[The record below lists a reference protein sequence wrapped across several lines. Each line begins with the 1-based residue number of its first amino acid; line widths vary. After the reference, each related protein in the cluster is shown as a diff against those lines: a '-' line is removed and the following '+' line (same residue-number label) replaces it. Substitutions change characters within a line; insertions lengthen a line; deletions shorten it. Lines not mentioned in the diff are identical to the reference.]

1 MFRRKIKDIQEHAK
15 NRGIS
20 LERRLFL
27 YWLIMVLAVMAAV
40 FVVLIVAGVFSND
53 ARKLGGTLSV
63 QQKNT
68 TMTFNKLIDTLNAQN
83 LALSEQ
89 ITREVADILETE
101 ERTFKDLDNNP
112 ELITR
117 IEERMSFYL
126 QTIVR
131 SRSCSGAY
139 FILDATTNTEAPGAD
154 RSRMGL
160 YLRSGNVGT
169 DGMANQY
176 ITFFRGVADVARKE
190 NIQMHNRWNLEFDI
204 DNVPG
209 YEILMDFDG
218 KRILDSCYLSNR
230 VTLSGTWEQVV
241 LLSVPVV
248 LEGKVRGVCGVEL
261 SELFF
266 NLVFPA
272 VESSYGNMVT
282 VVAPIADKRLLLDG
296 AISGKT
302 DGTYFTTDG
311 TLLIKNGEHYNTY
324 SDGSRTYF
332 GNHIVIPKAVDGRSD
347 LTLVTLVPEI
357 SYQSSVAKNRTFWLC
372 GGLGF
377 LVLMLL
383 AAMFLTRRF
392 MLPIQKQ
399 IRALKDQKEPQ
410 EESNSGIIEIDELL
424 AYMYARQAKP
434 DEESKMPPGMEEL
447 FFDFARRVETLTP
460 MERTVLQYYINGFSV
475 NEIAEKEFISLS
487 TVRKHNSNINRSL
500 EYQPEKSCFFIL
512 ICSGGVILW
521 RRSHI
526 VPIRRKKGQ
535 RERMS
540 SRQRRR
546 RNPRKSCNRKEKD
559 RKKQKTYFK
568 REML

>member
-20 LERRLFL
+20 MERRLFL
-27 YWLIMVLAVMAAV
+27 YWLIMVLAVMTAV

-53 ARKLGGTLSV
+53 AGKLGGTLSV

-89 ITREVADILETE
+89 ITREVSDVLETE

-117 IEERMSFYL
+117 IEERMCFYL

-139 FILDATTNTEAPGAD
+139 FILDATTNTEALGAD

-218 KRILDSCYLSNR
+218 RRILDSCYLSNR

-241 LLSVPVV
+241 LLSIPVV

-266 NLVFPA
+266 NMVFPS
-272 VESSYGNMVT
+272 VESPYGNMVT

-311 TLLIKNGEHYNTY
+311 TLLIKNGEHYKTY

-410 EESNSGIIEIDELL
+410 EESNSGIIEIDEIL
-424 AYMYARQAKP
+424 AYMHARQAKP

-487 TVRKHNSNINRSL
+487 TVRKHNSNINRKLGVSTREEL
-500 EYQPEKSCFFIL
+500 LLYIDMFRRCDLMEKIAYCTGPEKKRTERTDEQQAAKTEKSPEKL
-512 ICSGGVILW
+512 
-521 RRSHI
+521 
-526 VPIRRKKGQ
+526 KQEEKG
-535 RERMS
+535 S
-540 SRQRRR
+540 
-546 RNPRKSCNRKEKD
+546 
-559 RKKQKTYFK
+559 
-568 REML
+568 

>member
-117 IEERMSFYL
+117 IEERMCFYL

-209 YEILMDFDG
+209 YEILMGFDG
-218 KRILDSCYLSNR
+218 RRILDCCYLSNR

-410 EESNSGIIEIDELL
+410 EKSNSGIIEIDELL

-487 TVRKHNSNINRSL
+487 TVRKHNSNINRKLGVSTREEL
-500 EYQPEKSCFFIL
+500 LLYIDMFRRCDLMEKIAYCTNPEKK
-512 ICSGGVILW
+512 
-521 RRSHI
+521 RT
-526 VPIRRKKGQ
+526 
-535 RERMS
+535 ERTDE
-540 SRQRRR
+540 QQAEKTE
-546 RNPRKSCNRKEKD
+546 KSPEK
-559 RKKQKTYFK
+559 
-568 REML
+568 L

>member
-89 ITREVADILETE
+89 ITQEVADILETE

-117 IEERMSFYL
+117 IEERMCFYL

-218 KRILDSCYLSNR
+218 RRILDSCYLSNR

-241 LLSVPVV
+241 LLSIPVV

-266 NLVFPA
+266 NMVFPS
-272 VESSYGNMVT
+272 VESPYGNMVT

-311 TLLIKNGEHYNTY
+311 TLLIKNGEHYKTY

-332 GNHIVIPKAVDGRSD
+332 GNHIVIPKAVNGRSD

-424 AYMYARQAKP
+424 AYMHARQAKP

-487 TVRKHNSNINRSL
+487 TVRKHNSNINRKLGVSTREEL
-500 EYQPEKSCFFIL
+500 LLYIDMFRRCDLMEKIAYCTGPEKKRTERTDEQQAAKTEKSPEKL
-512 ICSGGVILW
+512 
-521 RRSHI
+521 
-526 VPIRRKKGQ
+526 KQEEKG
-535 RERMS
+535 S
-540 SRQRRR
+540 
-546 RNPRKSCNRKEKD
+546 
-559 RKKQKTYFK
+559 
-568 REML
+568 

>member
-20 LERRLFL
+20 MERRLFL
-27 YWLIMVLAVMAAV
+27 YWLIMVLAVMTAV

-53 ARKLGGTLSV
+53 AGKLGGTLSV

-89 ITREVADILETE
+89 ITREVSDVLETE

-117 IEERMSFYL
+117 IEERMCFYL

-139 FILDATTNTEAPGAD
+139 FILDATTNTEALRAD

-218 KRILDSCYLSNR
+218 RRILDSCYLSNR

-241 LLSVPVV
+241 LLSIPVV

-266 NLVFPA
+266 NMVFPS
-272 VESSYGNMVT
+272 VESPYGNMVT

-311 TLLIKNGEHYNTY
+311 TLLIKNGEHYKTY

-424 AYMYARQAKP
+424 AYMHARQAKP

-487 TVRKHNSNINRSL
+487 TVRKHNSNINRKLGVSTREEL
-500 EYQPEKSCFFIL
+500 LLYIDMFRRCDLMEKIAYCTGPEKKRTERTDEQQAAKTEKSPEKL
-512 ICSGGVILW
+512 
-521 RRSHI
+521 
-526 VPIRRKKGQ
+526 KQEEKG
-535 RERMS
+535 S
-540 SRQRRR
+540 
-546 RNPRKSCNRKEKD
+546 
-559 RKKQKTYFK
+559 
-568 REML
+568 

>member
-89 ITREVADILETE
+89 ITREVSDILETE

-112 ELITR
+112 ELIIR
-117 IEERMSFYL
+117 IEERMCFYL

-410 EESNSGIIEIDELL
+410 EKSNSGIIEIDELL

-487 TVRKHNSNINRSL
+487 TVRKHNSNINRKLGVSTREEL
-500 EYQPEKSCFFIL
+500 LLYIDMFRRCDLMEKIAYCTDPEKK
-512 ICSGGVILW
+512 
-521 RRSHI
+521 RT
-526 VPIRRKKGQ
+526 
-535 RERMS
+535 ERTDE
-540 SRQRRR
+540 QQAAKTE
-546 RNPRKSCNRKEKD
+546 KSPEK
-559 RKKQKTYFK
+559 
-568 REML
+568 L

>member
-53 ARKLGGTLSV
+53 AGKLGGTLSV

-117 IEERMSFYL
+117 IEERMCFYL

-139 FILDATTNTEAPGAD
+139 FILDATTNTEALGAD

-218 KRILDSCYLSNR
+218 RRILDSCYLSNR

-410 EESNSGIIEIDELL
+410 EKSNSGIIEIDELL

-487 TVRKHNSNINRSL
+487 TVRKHNSNINRKLGVSTREEL
-500 EYQPEKSCFFIL
+500 LLYIDMFRRCDLMEKIAYCTGPEKK
-512 ICSGGVILW
+512 
-521 RRSHI
+521 RT
-526 VPIRRKKGQ
+526 
-535 RERMS
+535 ERTDE
-540 SRQRRR
+540 QQAAKTE
-546 RNPRKSCNRKEKD
+546 KSPEK
-559 RKKQKTYFK
+559 
-568 REML
+568 L

>member
-1 MFRRKIKDIQEHAK
+1 M
-15 NRGIS
+15 
-20 LERRLFL
+20 ERRLFL
-27 YWLIMVLAVMAAV
+27 YWLIMVLAVMTAV

-53 ARKLGGTLSV
+53 AGKLGGTLSV

-89 ITREVADILETE
+89 ITREVSDVLETE

-117 IEERMSFYL
+117 IEERMCFYL

-218 KRILDSCYLSNR
+218 RRILDSCYLSNR

-241 LLSVPVV
+241 LLSIPVV

-266 NLVFPA
+266 NMVFPS
-272 VESSYGNMVT
+272 VESPYGNMVT

-311 TLLIKNGEHYNTY
+311 TLLIKNGEHYKTY

-332 GNHIVIPKAVDGRSD
+332 GNHIVIPKAVNGRRD

-424 AYMYARQAKP
+424 AYMHARQAKP

-487 TVRKHNSNINRSL
+487 TVRKHNSNINRKLGVSTREEL
-500 EYQPEKSCFFIL
+500 LLYIDMFRRCDLMEKIAYCTGPEKKRTERTDEQQAAKTEKSPEKL
-512 ICSGGVILW
+512 
-521 RRSHI
+521 
-526 VPIRRKKGQ
+526 KQEEKG
-535 RERMS
+535 S
-540 SRQRRR
+540 
-546 RNPRKSCNRKEKD
+546 
-559 RKKQKTYFK
+559 
-568 REML
+568 

>member
-20 LERRLFL
+20 MERRLFL
-27 YWLIMVLAVMAAV
+27 YWLIMVLAVMTAV

-53 ARKLGGTLSV
+53 AGKLGGTLSV

-89 ITREVADILETE
+89 ITREVSDVLETE

-117 IEERMSFYL
+117 IEERMCFYL

-176 ITFFRGVADVARKE
+176 ITFFRRVADVARKE

-218 KRILDSCYLSNR
+218 RRILDSCYLSNR

-241 LLSVPVV
+241 LLSIPVV

-266 NLVFPA
+266 NMVFPS
-272 VESSYGNMVT
+272 VESPYGNMVT

-311 TLLIKNGEHYNTY
+311 TLLIKNGEHYKTY

-332 GNHIVIPKAVDGRSD
+332 GNHIVIPKAVDGRSN

-424 AYMYARQAKP
+424 AYMHARQAKP

-487 TVRKHNSNINRSL
+487 TVRKHNSNINRKLGVSTREEL
-500 EYQPEKSCFFIL
+500 LLYIDMFRRCDLMEKIAYCTGPEKKRTERTDEQQAAKTEKSPEKL
-512 ICSGGVILW
+512 
-521 RRSHI
+521 
-526 VPIRRKKGQ
+526 KQEEKG
-535 RERMS
+535 S
-540 SRQRRR
+540 
-546 RNPRKSCNRKEKD
+546 
-559 RKKQKTYFK
+559 
-568 REML
+568 

>member
-20 LERRLFL
+20 MERRLFL

-53 ARKLGGTLSV
+53 AGKLGGTLSV

-89 ITREVADILETE
+89 ITREVSDVLETE

-117 IEERMSFYL
+117 IEERMCFYL

-218 KRILDSCYLSNR
+218 RRILDSCYLSNR

-241 LLSVPVV
+241 LLSIPVV

-266 NLVFPA
+266 NMVFPS
-272 VESSYGNMVT
+272 VESPYGNMVT

-311 TLLIKNGEHYNTY
+311 TLLIKNGEHYKTY

-392 MLPIQKQ
+392 MLQKQ

-424 AYMYARQAKP
+424 AYMHARQAKP

-487 TVRKHNSNINRSL
+487 TVRKHNSNINRKLGVSTREEL
-500 EYQPEKSCFFIL
+500 LLYIDMFRRCDLMEKIAYCTGPEKKRTERTDEQQAAKTEKSPEKL
-512 ICSGGVILW
+512 
-521 RRSHI
+521 
-526 VPIRRKKGQ
+526 KQEEKG
-535 RERMS
+535 S
-540 SRQRRR
+540 
-546 RNPRKSCNRKEKD
+546 
-559 RKKQKTYFK
+559 
-568 REML
+568 

>member
-1 MFRRKIKDIQEHAK
+1 M
-15 NRGIS
+15 
-20 LERRLFL
+20 ERRLFL
-27 YWLIMVLAVMAAV
+27 YWLIMVLAVMTAV

-53 ARKLGGTLSV
+53 AGKLGGTLSV

-89 ITREVADILETE
+89 ITREVSDVLETE

-117 IEERMSFYL
+117 IEERMCFYL

-139 FILDATTNTEAPGAD
+139 FILDATTNTEALGAD

-218 KRILDSCYLSNR
+218 RRILDSCYLSNR

-241 LLSVPVV
+241 LLSIPVV

-266 NLVFPA
+266 NMVFPS
-272 VESSYGNMVT
+272 VESPYGNMVT

-311 TLLIKNGEHYNTY
+311 TLLIKNGEHYKTY

-424 AYMYARQAKP
+424 AYMHARQAKP

-447 FFDFARRVETLTP
+447 FFDFARWVETLTP

-487 TVRKHNSNINRSL
+487 TVRKHNSNINRKLGVSTREEL
-500 EYQPEKSCFFIL
+500 LLYIDMFRRCDLMEKIAYCTGPEKKRTERTDEQQAAKTEKSPEKL
-512 ICSGGVILW
+512 
-521 RRSHI
+521 
-526 VPIRRKKGQ
+526 KQEEKG
-535 RERMS
+535 S
-540 SRQRRR
+540 
-546 RNPRKSCNRKEKD
+546 
-559 RKKQKTYFK
+559 
-568 REML
+568 

>member
-101 ERTFKDLDNNP
+101 ERTFKDLDNHP

-117 IEERMSFYL
+117 IEERMCFYL

-209 YEILMDFDG
+209 YEILMGFDG

-272 VESSYGNMVT
+272 VESPYGNMVT

-410 EESNSGIIEIDELL
+410 EKSNSGIIEIDELL

-487 TVRKHNSNINRSL
+487 TVRKHNSNINRKLGVSTREEL
-500 EYQPEKSCFFIL
+500 LLYIDMFRRCDLMEKIAYCTGPEKK
-512 ICSGGVILW
+512 
-521 RRSHI
+521 RT
-526 VPIRRKKGQ
+526 
-535 RERMS
+535 ERTDE
-540 SRQRRR
+540 QQAAKTE
-546 RNPRKSCNRKEKD
+546 KSPEK
-559 RKKQKTYFK
+559 
-568 REML
+568 L

>member
-1 MFRRKIKDIQEHAK
+1 M
-15 NRGIS
+15 
-20 LERRLFL
+20 ERRLFL
-27 YWLIMVLAVMAAV
+27 YWLIMVLAVMTAV

-53 ARKLGGTLSV
+53 AGKLGGTLSV

-89 ITREVADILETE
+89 ITREVSDVLETE

-117 IEERMSFYL
+117 IEERMCFYL

-218 KRILDSCYLSNR
+218 RRILDSCYLSNR

-241 LLSVPVV
+241 LLSIPVV

-266 NLVFPA
+266 NMVFPS
-272 VESSYGNMVT
+272 VESPYGNMVT

-311 TLLIKNGEHYNTY
+311 TLLIKNGEHYKTY

-332 GNHIVIPKAVDGRSD
+332 GNHIVTTKAVDGRSD
-347 LTLVTLVPEI
+347 MTLVTLVPEI

-424 AYMYARQAKP
+424 AYMHARQAKP

-487 TVRKHNSNINRSL
+487 TVRKHNSNINRKLGVSTREEL
-500 EYQPEKSCFFIL
+500 LLYIDMFRRCDLMEKIAYCTGPEKKRTERTDEQQAAKTEKSPEKL
-512 ICSGGVILW
+512 
-521 RRSHI
+521 
-526 VPIRRKKGQ
+526 KQEEKG
-535 RERMS
+535 S
-540 SRQRRR
+540 
-546 RNPRKSCNRKEKD
+546 
-559 RKKQKTYFK
+559 
-568 REML
+568 

>member
-117 IEERMSFYL
+117 IEERMCFYL
-126 QTIVR
+126 QTIVH

-209 YEILMDFDG
+209 YEILMGFDG

-357 SYQSSVAKNRTFWLC
+357 SYQSSVAKNRTFWIC

-377 LVLMLL
+377 LALMLL

-424 AYMYARQAKP
+424 AYMHARQAKP

-487 TVRKHNSNINRSL
+487 TVRKHNSNINRKLGVSTREEL
-500 EYQPEKSCFFIL
+500 LLYIDMFRRCDLMEKIAYCTDPEKK
-512 ICSGGVILW
+512 
-521 RRSHI
+521 RT
-526 VPIRRKKGQ
+526 
-535 RERMS
+535 ERTDE
-540 SRQRRR
+540 QQTAKTE
-546 RNPRKSCNRKEKD
+546 KSPEK
-559 RKKQKTYFK
+559 
-568 REML
+568 L

>member
-89 ITREVADILETE
+89 ITQEVADILETE

-117 IEERMSFYL
+117 IEERMCFYL

-209 YEILMDFDG
+209 YEILMGFDG
-218 KRILDSCYLSNR
+218 RRILDCCYLSNR

-332 GNHIVIPKAVDGRSD
+332 GNHIVIPKAVNGRSD

-410 EESNSGIIEIDELL
+410 EKSNSGIIEIDELL

-487 TVRKHNSNINRSL
+487 TVRKHNSNINRKLGVSTREEL
-500 EYQPEKSCFFIL
+500 LLYIDMFRRCDFMEKIAYCTDPEKK
-512 ICSGGVILW
+512 
-521 RRSHI
+521 RT
-526 VPIRRKKGQ
+526 
-535 RERMS
+535 ERTDE
-540 SRQRRR
+540 QQAAKTE
-546 RNPRKSCNRKEKD
+546 KSPEK
-559 RKKQKTYFK
+559 
-568 REML
+568 L

>member
-1 MFRRKIKDIQEHAK
+1 MFRRNEKDMPEHAK

-27 YWLIMVLAVMAAV
+27 YWLIMVLAVMSAV
-40 FVVLIVAGVFSND
+40 FVVLTIAGVFSND
-53 ARKLGGTLSV
+53 AGKLGGTLSV

-83 LALSEQ
+83 LAFSEK
-89 ITREVADILETE
+89 ITCEVSDILETE
-101 ERTFKDLDNNP
+101 GRTFEDLDDNP
-112 ELITR
+112 ELITK
-117 IEERMSFYL
+117 IEERMCAYL
-126 QTIVR
+126 QTIVH

-139 FILDATTNTEAPGAD
+139 FTLDATTNTAAPGAD

-204 DNVPG
+204 DHVPG
-209 YEILMDFDG
+209 YEILMGFDER
-218 KRILDSCYLSNR
+218 RISDSFYLSDR

-248 LEGKVRGVCGVEL
+248 LDGKVRGVCGVEL

-266 NLVFPA
+266 DLVFPA
-272 VESSYGNMVT
+272 VESPYGNMVT
-282 VVAPIADKRLLLDG
+282 VVTPIADKRLLLDG

-311 TLLIKNGEHYNTY
+311 TLLIKKGDHYNTY

-332 GNHIVIPKAVDGRSD
+332 GNHIVIPKAAAGRSD
-347 LTLVTLVPEI
+347 LALVTLVPEI
-357 SYQSSVAKNRTFWLC
+357 SYQSSVAKNRMFWLC

-399 IRALKDQKEPQ
+399 IRALKEQKEPH

-424 AYMYARQAKP
+424 AYMHARQEKP

-487 TVRKHNSNINRSL
+487 TVRKHNSNINRKLGVSTREEL
-500 EYQPEKSCFFIL
+500 LLYIDMFRRCDLMEKIAYCTDTE
-512 ICSGGVILW
+512 
-521 RRSHI
+521 
-526 VPIRRKKGQ
+526 KK
-535 RERMS
+535 
-540 SRQRRR
+540 
-546 RNPRKSCNRKEKD
+546 KSEG
-559 RKKQKTYFK
+559 
-568 REML
+568 

>member
-20 LERRLFL
+20 MERRLFL

-89 ITREVADILETE
+89 ITREVSDVLETE

-117 IEERMSFYL
+117 IEERMCFYL

-139 FILDATTNTEAPGAD
+139 FILDATTNTEALGAD

-218 KRILDSCYLSNR
+218 RRILDSCYLSNR

-241 LLSVPVV
+241 LLSIPVV

-266 NLVFPA
+266 NMVFPS
-272 VESSYGNMVT
+272 VESPYGNMVT

-311 TLLIKNGEHYNTY
+311 TLLIKNGEHYKTY

-424 AYMYARQAKP
+424 AYMHARQAKP

-487 TVRKHNSNINRSL
+487 TVRKHNSNINRKLGVSTREEL
-500 EYQPEKSCFFIL
+500 LLYIDMFRRCDLMEKIAYCTGPEKKRTERTDEQQAAKTEKSPEKL
-512 ICSGGVILW
+512 
-521 RRSHI
+521 
-526 VPIRRKKGQ
+526 KQEEKG
-535 RERMS
+535 S
-540 SRQRRR
+540 
-546 RNPRKSCNRKEKD
+546 
-559 RKKQKTYFK
+559 
-568 REML
+568 

>member
-117 IEERMSFYL
+117 IEERMCFYL

-410 EESNSGIIEIDELL
+410 EKSNSGIIEIDELL

-487 TVRKHNSNINRSL
+487 TVRKHNSNINRKLGVSTREEL
-500 EYQPEKSCFFIL
+500 LLYIDMFRRCDLMEKIAYCTDPEKK
-512 ICSGGVILW
+512 
-521 RRSHI
+521 RT
-526 VPIRRKKGQ
+526 
-535 RERMS
+535 ERTDE
-540 SRQRRR
+540 QQTAKTE
-546 RNPRKSCNRKEKD
+546 KSQEK
-559 RKKQKTYFK
+559 
-568 REML
+568 L

>member
-27 YWLIMVLAVMAAV
+27 YWLIMVLAVMAAI

-117 IEERMSFYL
+117 IEERMCFYL

-190 NIQMHNRWNLEFDI
+190 NIQMQNRWNLEFDI

-209 YEILMDFDG
+209 YEILMGFDG
-218 KRILDSCYLSNR
+218 RRILDCCYLSNR

-410 EESNSGIIEIDELL
+410 EKSNSGIIEIDELL

-487 TVRKHNSNINRSL
+487 TVRKHNSNINRKLGVSTREEL
-500 EYQPEKSCFFIL
+500 LLYIDMFRRCDLMEKIAYCTNPEKK
-512 ICSGGVILW
+512 
-521 RRSHI
+521 RT
-526 VPIRRKKGQ
+526 
-535 RERMS
+535 ERTDE
-540 SRQRRR
+540 QQAAKTE
-546 RNPRKSCNRKEKD
+546 KSPEK
-559 RKKQKTYFK
+559 
-568 REML
+568 L

>member
-20 LERRLFL
+20 MERRLFL
-27 YWLIMVLAVMAAV
+27 YWLIMVLAVMTAV

-53 ARKLGGTLSV
+53 AGKLGGTLSV

-89 ITREVADILETE
+89 ITREVSDVLETE

-117 IEERMSFYL
+117 IEERMCFYI

-218 KRILDSCYLSNR
+218 RRILDSCYLSNR

-241 LLSVPVV
+241 LLSIPVV

-266 NLVFPA
+266 NMVFPS
-272 VESSYGNMVT
+272 VESPYGNMVT

-311 TLLIKNGEHYNTY
+311 TLLIKNGEHYKTY

-424 AYMYARQAKP
+424 AYMHVRQAKP

-487 TVRKHNSNINRSL
+487 TVRKHNSNINRKLGVSTREEL
-500 EYQPEKSCFFIL
+500 LLYIDMFRRCDLMEKIAYCTGPEKKRTERTDEQQAAKTEKSPEKL
-512 ICSGGVILW
+512 
-521 RRSHI
+521 
-526 VPIRRKKGQ
+526 KQEEKG
-535 RERMS
+535 S
-540 SRQRRR
+540 
-546 RNPRKSCNRKEKD
+546 
-559 RKKQKTYFK
+559 
-568 REML
+568 

>member
-117 IEERMSFYL
+117 IEERMCFYL

-218 KRILDSCYLSNR
+218 RRILDSCYLSNR

-241 LLSVPVV
+241 LLSIPVV

-266 NLVFPA
+266 NMVFPS
-272 VESSYGNMVT
+272 VESPYGNMVT

-311 TLLIKNGEHYNTY
+311 TLLIKNGEHYKTY

-424 AYMYARQAKP
+424 AYMHARQAKP

-487 TVRKHNSNINRSL
+487 TVRKHNSNINRKLGVSTREEL
-500 EYQPEKSCFFIL
+500 LLYIDMFRRCDLMEKIAYCTGPEKKRTERTDEQQAAKTEKSPEKL
-512 ICSGGVILW
+512 
-521 RRSHI
+521 
-526 VPIRRKKGQ
+526 KQEEKG
-535 RERMS
+535 S
-540 SRQRRR
+540 
-546 RNPRKSCNRKEKD
+546 
-559 RKKQKTYFK
+559 
-568 REML
+568 

>member
-117 IEERMSFYL
+117 IEERMCFYL
-126 QTIVR
+126 QTIVH

-209 YEILMDFDG
+209 YEILMGFDG

-266 NLVFPA
+266 NMVFPS
-272 VESSYGNMVT
+272 VESPYGNMVT

-311 TLLIKNGEHYNTY
+311 TLLIKNGEHYKTY

-424 AYMYARQAKP
+424 AYMHARQAKP

-487 TVRKHNSNINRSL
+487 TVRKHNSNINRKLGVSTREEL
-500 EYQPEKSCFFIL
+500 LLYIDMFRRCDLMEKIAYCTGPEKKRTERTDEQQAAKTEKSPEKL
-512 ICSGGVILW
+512 
-521 RRSHI
+521 
-526 VPIRRKKGQ
+526 KQEEKG
-535 RERMS
+535 S
-540 SRQRRR
+540 
-546 RNPRKSCNRKEKD
+546 
-559 RKKQKTYFK
+559 
-568 REML
+568 

>member
-89 ITREVADILETE
+89 ITQEVADILETE

-117 IEERMSFYL
+117 IEERMCFYL

-209 YEILMDFDG
+209 YEILMGFDG
-218 KRILDSCYLSNR
+218 RRILDCCYLSNR

-332 GNHIVIPKAVDGRSD
+332 GNHIVIPKAVNGRSD

-410 EESNSGIIEIDELL
+410 EKSNSGIIEIDELL

-447 FFDFARRVETLTP
+447 FFDFARQVETLTP

-487 TVRKHNSNINRSL
+487 TVRKHNSNINRKLGVSTREEL
-500 EYQPEKSCFFIL
+500 LLYIDMFRRCDLMEKIAYCTDPEKK
-512 ICSGGVILW
+512 
-521 RRSHI
+521 RT
-526 VPIRRKKGQ
+526 
-535 RERMS
+535 ERTDE
-540 SRQRRR
+540 QQAAKTE
-546 RNPRKSCNRKEKD
+546 KSPEK
-559 RKKQKTYFK
+559 
-568 REML
+568 L

>member
-89 ITREVADILETE
+89 ITREVADMLETE

-117 IEERMSFYL
+117 IEERMCFYL

-209 YEILMDFDG
+209 YEILMGFDG
-218 KRILDSCYLSNR
+218 RRILDCCYLSNR

-410 EESNSGIIEIDELL
+410 EKSNSGIIEIDELL

-487 TVRKHNSNINRSL
+487 TVRKHNSNINRKLGVSTREEL
-500 EYQPEKSCFFIL
+500 LLYIDMFRRCDLMEKIAYCTNPEKK
-512 ICSGGVILW
+512 
-521 RRSHI
+521 RT
-526 VPIRRKKGQ
+526 
-535 RERMS
+535 ERTDE
-540 SRQRRR
+540 QQAAKTE
-546 RNPRKSCNRKEKD
+546 KSPEK
-559 RKKQKTYFK
+559 
-568 REML
+568 L

>member
-117 IEERMSFYL
+117 IEERMCFYL

-209 YEILMDFDG
+209 YEILMGFDG
-218 KRILDSCYLSNR
+218 RRILDCCYLSNR

-266 NLVFPA
+266 NMVFPS
-272 VESSYGNMVT
+272 VESPYGNMVT

-311 TLLIKNGEHYNTY
+311 TLLIKNGEHYKTY

-424 AYMYARQAKP
+424 AYMHARQAKP

-487 TVRKHNSNINRSL
+487 TVRKHNSNINRKLGVSTREEL
-500 EYQPEKSCFFIL
+500 LLYIDMFRRCDLMEKIAYCTNPEKK
-512 ICSGGVILW
+512 
-521 RRSHI
+521 RT
-526 VPIRRKKGQ
+526 
-535 RERMS
+535 ERTDE
-540 SRQRRR
+540 QQAAKTE
-546 RNPRKSCNRKEKD
+546 KSPEK
-559 RKKQKTYFK
+559 
-568 REML
+568 L

>member
-1 MFRRKIKDIQEHAK
+1 M
-15 NRGIS
+15 
-20 LERRLFL
+20 ERRLFL
-27 YWLIMVLAVMAAV
+27 YWLIMVLAVMTAV

-53 ARKLGGTLSV
+53 AGKLGGTLSV

-89 ITREVADILETE
+89 ITREVSDVLETE

-117 IEERMSFYL
+117 IEERMCFYL

-139 FILDATTNTEAPGAD
+139 FILDATTNTEALGAD

-218 KRILDSCYLSNR
+218 RRILDSCYLSNR

-241 LLSVPVV
+241 LLSIPVV

-266 NLVFPA
+266 NMVFPS
-272 VESSYGNMVT
+272 VESPYGNMVT

-311 TLLIKNGEHYNTY
+311 TLLIKNGEHYKTY

-424 AYMYARQAKP
+424 AYMHARQAKP

-487 TVRKHNSNINRSL
+487 TVRKHNSNINRKLGVSTREEL
-500 EYQPEKSCFFIL
+500 ILYIDMFRRCDLMEKIAYCTGPEKKRTERTDEQQAAKTEKSPEKL
-512 ICSGGVILW
+512 
-521 RRSHI
+521 
-526 VPIRRKKGQ
+526 KQEEKG
-535 RERMS
+535 S
-540 SRQRRR
+540 
-546 RNPRKSCNRKEKD
+546 
-559 RKKQKTYFK
+559 
-568 REML
+568 

>member
-89 ITREVADILETE
+89 ITQEVADILETE

-117 IEERMSFYL
+117 IEERMCFYL

-209 YEILMDFDG
+209 YEILMGFDG
-218 KRILDSCYLSNR
+218 RRILDCCYLSNR

-261 SELFF
+261 SEPFF

-332 GNHIVIPKAVDGRSD
+332 GNHIVIPKAVNGRSD

-399 IRALKDQKEPQ
+399 IRALKDQKESQ
-410 EESNSGIIEIDELL
+410 EKSNSGIIEIDELL

-487 TVRKHNSNINRSL
+487 TVRKHNSNINRKLGVSTREEL
-500 EYQPEKSCFFIL
+500 LLYIDMFRRCDLMEKIAYCTDPEKK
-512 ICSGGVILW
+512 
-521 RRSHI
+521 RT
-526 VPIRRKKGQ
+526 
-535 RERMS
+535 ERTDE
-540 SRQRRR
+540 QQTAKTE
-546 RNPRKSCNRKEKD
+546 KSPEK
-559 RKKQKTYFK
+559 
-568 REML
+568 L

>member
-1 MFRRKIKDIQEHAK
+1 M
-15 NRGIS
+15 
-20 LERRLFL
+20 ERRLFL
-27 YWLIMVLAVMAAV
+27 YWLIMVLAVMTAV

-53 ARKLGGTLSV
+53 AGKLGGTLSV

-89 ITREVADILETE
+89 ITREVSDVLETE

-117 IEERMSFYL
+117 IEERMCFYL

-139 FILDATTNTEAPGAD
+139 FILDATTNTEALGAD

-218 KRILDSCYLSNR
+218 RRILDSCYLSNR

-241 LLSVPVV
+241 LLSIPVV

-266 NLVFPA
+266 NMVFPS
-272 VESSYGNMVT
+272 VESPYGNMVT

-311 TLLIKNGEHYNTY
+311 TLLIKNGEHYKTY

-332 GNHIVIPKAVDGRSD
+332 GNHIVIQKAVDGRSD

-424 AYMYARQAKP
+424 AYMHARQAKP

-487 TVRKHNSNINRSL
+487 TVRKHNSNINRKLGVSTREEL
-500 EYQPEKSCFFIL
+500 LLYIDMFRRCDLMEKIAYCTGPEKKRTERTDEQQAAKTEKSPEKL
-512 ICSGGVILW
+512 
-521 RRSHI
+521 
-526 VPIRRKKGQ
+526 KQEEKG
-535 RERMS
+535 S
-540 SRQRRR
+540 
-546 RNPRKSCNRKEKD
+546 
-559 RKKQKTYFK
+559 
-568 REML
+568 

>member
-1 MFRRKIKDIQEHAK
+1 
-15 NRGIS
+15 
-20 LERRLFL
+20 
-27 YWLIMVLAVMAAV
+27 
-40 FVVLIVAGVFSND
+40 
-53 ARKLGGTLSV
+53 
-63 QQKNT
+63 
-68 TMTFNKLIDTLNAQN
+68 
-83 LALSEQ
+83 
-89 ITREVADILETE
+89 
-101 ERTFKDLDNNP
+101 
-112 ELITR
+112 
-117 IEERMSFYL
+117 
-126 QTIVR
+126 
-131 SRSCSGAY
+131 
-139 FILDATTNTEAPGAD
+139 
-154 RSRMGL
+154 MGL

-218 KRILDSCYLSNR
+218 RRILDSCYLSNR

-241 LLSVPVV
+241 LLSIPVV

-266 NLVFPA
+266 NMVFPS
-272 VESSYGNMVT
+272 VESPYGNMVT

-311 TLLIKNGEHYNTY
+311 TLLIKNGEHYKTY

-424 AYMYARQAKP
+424 AYMHARQAKP

-487 TVRKHNSNINRSL
+487 TVRKHNSNINRKLGVSTREEL
-500 EYQPEKSCFFIL
+500 LLYIDMFRRCDLMEKIAYCTGPEKKRTERTDEQQAAKTEKSPEKL
-512 ICSGGVILW
+512 
-521 RRSHI
+521 
-526 VPIRRKKGQ
+526 KQEEKG
-535 RERMS
+535 S
-540 SRQRRR
+540 
-546 RNPRKSCNRKEKD
+546 
-559 RKKQKTYFK
+559 
-568 REML
+568 

>member
-1 MFRRKIKDIQEHAK
+1 MVSNTGRGRFLNMFRRKIKDIQEHAK

-89 ITREVADILETE
+89 ITREVSDVLETE

-117 IEERMSFYL
+117 IEERMCFYL

-218 KRILDSCYLSNR
+218 RRILDCCYLSNR

-410 EESNSGIIEIDELL
+410 EKSNSGIIEIDELL

-487 TVRKHNSNINRSL
+487 TVRKHNSNINRKLGVSTREEL
-500 EYQPEKSCFFIL
+500 LLYIDMFRRCDLMEKIAYCTNPEKK
-512 ICSGGVILW
+512 
-521 RRSHI
+521 RT
-526 VPIRRKKGQ
+526 
-535 RERMS
+535 ERTDE
-540 SRQRRR
+540 QQAAKTE
-546 RNPRKSCNRKEKD
+546 KSPEK
-559 RKKQKTYFK
+559 
-568 REML
+568 L

>member
-1 MFRRKIKDIQEHAK
+1 M
-15 NRGIS
+15 
-20 LERRLFL
+20 ERRLFL
-27 YWLIMVLAVMAAV
+27 YWLIMVLAVMTAV

-53 ARKLGGTLSV
+53 AGKLGGTLSV

-89 ITREVADILETE
+89 ITREVSDVLETE

-117 IEERMSFYL
+117 IEERMCFYL

-218 KRILDSCYLSNR
+218 RRILDSCYLSNR

-241 LLSVPVV
+241 LLSIPVV

-266 NLVFPA
+266 NMVFPS
-272 VESSYGNMVT
+272 VESPYGNMVT

-302 DGTYFTTDG
+302 DVPYFTTDG
-311 TLLIKNGEHYNTY
+311 TLLIKNGEHYKTY

-424 AYMYARQAKP
+424 AYMHARQAKP

-487 TVRKHNSNINRSL
+487 TVRKHNSNINRKLGVSTREEL
-500 EYQPEKSCFFIL
+500 LLYIDMFRRCDLMEKIAYCTGPEKKRTERTDEQQAAKTEKSPEKL
-512 ICSGGVILW
+512 
-521 RRSHI
+521 
-526 VPIRRKKGQ
+526 KQEEKG
-535 RERMS
+535 S
-540 SRQRRR
+540 
-546 RNPRKSCNRKEKD
+546 
-559 RKKQKTYFK
+559 
-568 REML
+568 